1 VSHDYTR
8 DDMVRGLRACG
19 IREGMVIF
27 SHSNV
32 GYFGRLEGA
41 RSLADICGT
50 IYGAI
55 REVLGESGTLVVPA
69 YSYSFGSDKPQKL
82 YDVTSTP
89 SICGAFTEYVR
100 RLPEARRSAD
110 PMFSVAAA
118 GGQAEPLT
126 RSVGVECF
134 GEESFWR
141 RFLDRDGMVCN
152 LNLDSAS
159 TFIHFIER
167 RLGVPYREN
176 RRFAGTLVE
185 DGVAREAEA
194 VHFCHDLAARDK
206 VAAFERFDEL
216 ARAAGYVKSARVG
229 RGAIVAMSARDTV
242 RVVEDTIGREPLFLT
257 TGGAAQ
263 RRAQRESAGL

>member
-8 DDMVRGLRACG
+8 EDMVRGLRACG

-41 RSLADICGT
+41 RSLADICGA

-55 REVLGESGTLVVPA
+55 REVLGERGTLVVPT
-69 YSYSFGSDKPQKL
+69 YSWSFGSDKSQKL
-82 YDVTSTP
+82 YDVTNTP
-89 SICGAFTEYVR
+89 SVCGAFTEYVR

-110 PMFSVAAA
+110 PMFSVAAV
-118 GGQAEPLT
+118 GGEAEALT
-126 RSVGVECF
+126 QSVGVECF

-159 TFIHFIER
+159 TFIHFVER

-176 RRFAGTLVE
+176 RRFAGSLVQGGAVR
-185 DGVAREAEA
+185 DAEA
-194 VHFCHDLAARDK
+194 VHFCHDLAAREK
-206 VAAFERFDEL
+206 VAAFEWFDEL
-216 ARAAGYVKSARVG
+216 ARAAGYVKTARVG
-229 RGAIVAMSARDTV
+229 RGAIVTMSARDTV

-257 TGGAAQ
+257 TGGARQ
-263 RRAQRESAGL
+263 RAQRKETGL